1 LPHLDTQ
8 FSAQRVLGR
17 HWRAASAEQRRHF
30 INAFYKSMLDE
41 YDSALLDFTGDQ
53 LRVFPYRGGLRARDA
68 TVQTELRKIDGSL
81 VAVDYKLRRTD

>member
-1 LPHLDTQ
+1 
-8 FSAQRVLGR
+8 
-17 HWRAASAEQRRHF
+17 
-30 INAFYKSMLDE
+30 MLDE

-81 VAVDYKLRRTD
+81 VVVDYKLRRTD